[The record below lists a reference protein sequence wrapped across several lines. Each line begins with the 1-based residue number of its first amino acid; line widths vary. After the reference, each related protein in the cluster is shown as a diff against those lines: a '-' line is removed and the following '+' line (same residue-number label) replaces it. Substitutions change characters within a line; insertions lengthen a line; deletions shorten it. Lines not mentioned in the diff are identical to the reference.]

1 VEEGSYHRV
10 MARLPRYFVP
20 HIPQHV
26 IQRGNNRQA
35 IFATPADLAFFTE
48 CLLFAGRRHGVAIH
62 AYVFMTNHVHLLA
75 TPETATSLPLA
86 MQSLGRVYV
95 RYFNSTR
102 ERTGPLWDGRYRATV
117 VETDRYL
124 LACMRYIEQNP
135 VRAGMVERPERY
147 AWSSHRANGFGI
159 RDPLVTPHPSYRA
172 LAVSPVARR
181 ANYLALFDQPVAD
194 EETRAIR
201 DATQNAWAL
210 GDAAF
215 RASVERHGRRADRKL
230 RGRPSPTGPS
240 HLAAGPVL
248 ASPSSTTSKIASAST
263 NR

>member
-1 VEEGSYHRV
+1 

-20 HIPQHV
+20 DTPQHV

-35 IFATPADLAFFTE
+35 IFHTPADLAFFTE
-48 CLLFAGRRHGVAIH
+48 CLLFAMRRQRVAIH
-62 AYVFMTNHVHLLA
+62 AYVFMTNHVHLLV

-102 ERTGPLWDGRYRATV
+102 ERTGALWDGRYRATV

-135 VRAGMVERPERY
+135 VRAGMVSRPERY
-147 AWSSHRANGFGI
+147 PWSSHRANGFGM
-159 RDPLVTPHPSYRA
+159 RDPLVTPHPSYRT
-172 LAVSPVARR
+172 LAVSPAARR
-181 ANYLALFDQPVAD
+181 ANYLALFCQPVAD

-201 DATQNAWAL
+201 DATQHAWAL

-215 RASVERHGRRADRKL
+215 RASVQCHGRRADPVR
-230 RGRPSPTGPS
+230 RGRPSPPGPS
-240 HLAAGPVL
+240 HLLAGPVL
-248 ASPSSTTSKIASAST
+248 ASPTSTTSKVAPDQPTGDSGV
-263 NR
+263 